1 MTFVRTHRFYQND
14 HLITELNGQTA
25 RSVFRHKHGLLAQG
39 TFADLHSFALMAV
52 SDTDSVMA
60 EYNQDGICQRTYDPY
75 GLYPVAQDASLAPL
89 AFNGQ
94 RLDLIAEGYLLGNG
108 YRLFSPALRRF
119 CSPDSLSPFG
129 RGGLNNYVYC
139 AGDPLNRTDPSGHFL
154 LPRRQLKIASAAM
167 MGVGFLTLFGATIA
181 YSSDSKSAAKIL
193 LGVGLGLMGV
203 GGLIHPK
210 ALGRYLTGSRIPEPP
225 VRNRLIS
232 FIRAAQIEQA
242 DLPPDYTTAIND
254 PRTII
259 SRTEVVPETPP
270 PSYRKATAYQG
281 VHNSRSHDV
290 VNSGNAYELQVF
302 GPNVSASVQA
312 SSSNIRRR
320 SL

>member
-1 MTFVRTHRFYQND
+1 MTFVRTRRFYQHD
-14 HLITELNGQTA
+14 HLITELDGQTA

-39 TFADLHSFALMAV
+39 TFADLHSSTLMAV

-60 EYNQDGICQRTYDPY
+60 EYNQDGVGQRTYDPY
-75 GLYPVAQDASLAPL
+75 GLYPVAQDTSQAPL

-167 MGVGFLTLFGATIA
+167 MGVGFLTLFGATVA

-225 VRNRLIS
+225 VRNRLLSLIQDAQT
-232 FIRAAQIEQA
+232 AAGHSSQPAQVA
-242 DLPPDYTTAIND
+242 RFDSLPDYETAIA
-254 PRTII
+254 
-259 SRTEVVPETPP
+259 P
-270 PSYRKATAYQG
+270 PSYLAAKALKEL
-281 VHNSRSHDV
+281 HNSRSHNVADFG
-290 VNSGNAYELQVF
+290 SAYELQVF
-302 GPNVSASVQA
+302 GTSVQA
-312 SSSNIRRR
+312 SSSDVRRG
-320 SL
+320 SF